1 MQNHELASFIAK
13 NFEKVT
19 MMKKG
24 KKKSLLKKYQIE
36 IISVVMV
43 IILLT
48 DIEYNPENI
57 FTKFWAHTDTI
68 DKITI
73 VVILILLVIIVH
85 LLKDI
90 LIKWSEDYAVL
101 VLIIEFTAII
111 PFLGHKILFFEKST
125 LKEADILSFYGTY
138 LTFVGALSL
147 GYFLYKREINKSC
160 GKGLSEAA
168 FLEEGIAE
176 ISKKLMNVDYYVKN
190 GITLPTLPQ
199 WEMYYNSLVQ
209 HIPIGYHGTEL
220 YTELAH
226 FFENVSKLNSAIT
239 NKSAKEASKIY
250 EEFLHYEYYNCGAYN
265 YVEAKCA
272 LNAISNGKYSLKTW
286 IDDERNT
293 ICEFEEKYYET
304 VELWIYDYMIKHNLD
319 ECKLIFFEKELVD
332 ALLTISE
339 INKWIPC
346 ECEKRRIV
354 FVVECISC
362 DMATKSSILN
372 YSKRIYSRKVNDRT
386 QVPFRTRKLVP

>member
-111 PFLGHKILFFEKST
+111 PFLGHKILFFEEST

-147 GYFLYKREINKSC
+147 GYFLYKREIINHAV
-160 GKGLSEAA
+160 KG
-168 FLEEGIAE
+168 
-176 ISKKLMNVDYYVKN
+176 
-190 GITLPTLPQ
+190 
-199 WEMYYNSLVQ
+199 
-209 HIPIGYHGTEL
+209 
-220 YTELAH
+220 
-226 FFENVSKLNSAIT
+226 
-239 NKSAKEASKIY
+239 
-250 EEFLHYEYYNCGAYN
+250 
-265 YVEAKCA
+265 
-272 LNAISNGKYSLKTW
+272 
-286 IDDERNT
+286 
-293 ICEFEEKYYET
+293 
-304 VELWIYDYMIKHNLD
+304 
-319 ECKLIFFEKELVD
+319 
-332 ALLTISE
+332 
-339 INKWIPC
+339 
-346 ECEKRRIV
+346 
-354 FVVECISC
+354 
-362 DMATKSSILN
+362 
-372 YSKRIYSRKVNDRT
+372 
-386 QVPFRTRKLVP
+386 